1 MQTRK
6 SSQLKIRS
14 QNTTTWPKQWNIKRD
29 SRTLDF
35 TSLEENNTK
44 FHETS
49 LIGNNSVHYKYKIF
63 HVQLIFGDK
72 PFKYNASKYFINI
85 VF

>member
-14 QNTTTWPKQWNIKRD
+14 QNATTLPKQWNIKRD
-29 SRTLDF
+29 SRTLDI

-49 LIGNNSVHYKYKIF
+49 LIGNNSVHYIYKIF
-63 HVQLIFGDK
+63 HVKLIFGDT
-72 PFKYNASKYFINI
+72 PYSVYSIFVNLI

>member
-29 SRTLDF
+29 SRTLDI

-49 LIGNNSVHYKYKIF
+49 LIGNNSVHYIYKIF
-63 HVQLIFGDK
+63 HVKLILIELYFRKDV
-72 PFKYNASKYFINI
+72 YAHYISKK
-85 VF
+85 

>member
-29 SRTLDF
+29 SRTLDI

-49 LIGNNSVHYKYKIF
+49 LIGNNSVHYIYKIF
-63 HVQLIFGDK
+63 HVELIFSDK
-72 PFKYNASKYFINI
+72 
-85 VF
+85 